1 MDIRIYSIY
10 TNSQAGNMT
19 VYIDY
24 NDNTKRPKLQDT
36 QQESQIFTPFD
47 GKFSRGAWV
56 QEKALLGLPISL

>member
-1 MDIRIYSIY
+1 
-10 TNSQAGNMT
+10 MT